1 MGLKAAPAFLQNL
14 RFVLLVLLQFL
25 GILIYNVFLLCFKTS
40 DNLRSDT
47 TSIPDLPVLFL
58 TLEKQYYEIQYMTE

>member
-14 RFVLLVLLQFL
+14 HFVLLVLLQ
-25 GILIYNVFLLCFKTS
+25 LIYNVFLLCFKTS